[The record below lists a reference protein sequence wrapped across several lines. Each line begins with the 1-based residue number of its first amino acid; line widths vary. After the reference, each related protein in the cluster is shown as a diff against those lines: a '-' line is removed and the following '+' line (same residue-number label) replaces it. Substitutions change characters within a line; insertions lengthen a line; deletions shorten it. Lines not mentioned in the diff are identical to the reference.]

1 MRGTVTTM
9 KVERHKFDKILGN
22 LLRQHPLKR
31 ADAKIGEKK
40 KIGKLPEPTRKPE
53 SDQQ

>member
-1 MRGTVTTM
+1 M
-9 KVERHKFDKILGN
+9 KVEKSKFDKVLGN
-22 LLRQHPLKR
+22 LLRQQPLKR

-40 KIGKLPEPTRKPE
+40 KAEKLPEPTRKPE